1 MKTLLTDRTLRGLKP
16 APAGKR
22 AVIWDTAVPGLSV
35 RVTDKG
41 AASFNVMRR
50 VKGQA
55 DPVRRMLGVAWT
67 VPFPASVA
75 LRYPLAT
82 AREDARAMILDMSRG
97 VDPKAKD
104 AAARIEESARHAN
117 SFAAVAEA
125 FIVKHVRGLK
135 TGHEVEATIRRELIP
150 KWGLRPITAITR
162 RDVVEIIGGVADSGR
177 KYAAHKLFNY
187 VSKLFSWAIVGIFMG
202 WKRRPVPASRRT
214 SLRAKKS
221 RASASCPMTKSAR
234 FGRLRKVSA
243 FLRRHSCAYCF

>member
-22 AVIWDTAVPGLSV
+22 SVIWDTAVPGLCV

-75 LRYPLAT
+75 LPYPLAT

-97 VDPKAKD
+97 VDPKAED
-104 AAARIEESARHAN
+104 AAARIEESARQAN

-135 TGHEVEATIRRELIP
+135 TGAEVEATIRRELIP
-150 KWGLRPITAITR
+150 KWGR
-162 RDVVEIIGGVADSGR
+162 GR
-177 KYAAHKLFNY
+177 SRQSPAAML
-187 VSKLFSWAIVGIFMG
+187 
-202 WKRRPVPASRRT
+202 SR
-214 SLRAKKS
+214 
-221 RASASCPMTKSAR
+221 
-234 FGRLRKVSA
+234 
-243 FLRRHSCAYCF
+243 